1 MNSLACWNCGSPLSD
16 IPLPISRHS
25 QCSSCFN
32 DLHCCRLCKYHDP
45 ERTVYCLEDRAD
57 PPIQKENSNF
67 CDYFSPSSKAF
78 NAGGAIKSADSK
90 AKLESLFGSSEED
103 SSSSD
108 NDVIES
114 KEEEAKRAL
123 NDLFKWGLQRDSV
136 SKQFAISVR
145 ELNRDTSYSL
155 IASLGDL
162 LSGTCRTLYPA

>member
-90 AKLESLFGSSEED
+90 VILESLFDSSEED
-103 SSSSD
+103 SISSD
-108 NDVIES
+108 NDVVES
-114 KEEEAKRAL
+114 KEEEAMRAL
-123 NDLFKWGLQRDSV
+123 NDLFK
-136 SKQFAISVR
+136 
-145 ELNRDTSYSL
+145 
-155 IASLGDL
+155 
-162 LSGTCRTLYPA
+162 